1 MTHLRSIAI
10 AGPTALLS
18 LTLTLTLA
26 PRPALA
32 APGQWIGD
40 PLVRTLPFFGEELL
54 GNQLWSYGLALV
66 TLVVFVLLRT
76 PLMVLI
82 MRLLRQVTSRT
93 RTKLDDQLVDALD
106 PPLGILIGFAGVYFG
121 ARWLEIPPGADDLLR
136 RFLRL
141 VVIISV
147 GMAAIRS
154 TRLITG
160 LFDRLAKTTASELD
174 DHLVPLIGRVIRV
187 VIGLMIAVLVVQ
199 ELGFDVTGL
208 LTGLGVGGLAFA
220 LAAKDTLANWFGAL
234 MIYTD
239 RPFDVG
245 DWVKTSELEG
255 TVEEIG
261 LRSTRIRTFA
271 KTVVTVPNQS
281 LAGDTIENFSR
292 MPERRVYFNLGV
304 TYATTPA
311 MMRESVARIEDIL
324 RGHPDVD
331 QSFWL
336 VKFTDFAAS
345 SLDIM
350 IYYFTTTTDWAR
362 YLQIRG
368 DINLKIIE
376 RLGEIGVQIAFPSRS
391 LYLEKGD
398 DAELARLD
406 ARAREALAARPP
418 RVDHHAAALAPADG
432 AP

>member
-1 MTHLRSIAI
+1 MTHARRF
-10 AGPTALLS
+10 AGPTALL
-18 LTLTLTLA
+18 LVTLFA
-26 PRPALA
+26 PRLALA
-32 APGQWIGD
+32 APGPGRWLGERLAGAV
-40 PLVRTLPFFGEELL
+40 PGLGEEFFGSP
-54 GNQLWSYGLALV
+54 LWAYLFALV
-66 TLVVFVLLRT
+66 TLVVVVLLRGA
-76 PLMVLI
+76 LMGLT
-82 MRLLRQVTSRT
+82 MRLLRQVTTRT
-93 RTKLDDQLVDALD
+93 RTELDDKLVDALD
-106 PPLGILIGFAGVYFG
+106 PPLGIFIGFLGLYLASL
-121 ARWLEIPPGADDLLR
+121 WLVLPTEVDDVISRL
-136 RFLRL
+136 LRL
-141 VVIISV
+141 VVIASV
-147 GMAAIRS
+147 GMAAMRS
-154 TRLITG
+154 TSLITEV
-160 LFDRLAKTTASELD
+160 LARLARRTETELD
-174 DHLVPLIGRVIRV
+174 DHLVPLVGRIARV
-187 VIGLMIAVLVVQ
+187 VIALMVVVFFIQ

-245 DWVKTSELEG
+245 DWVKTPDLEG

-281 LAGDTIENFSR
+281 LAVAVIENFSR
-292 MPERRVYFNLGV
+292 MPTRRVYFNLGV

-324 RGHPDVD
+324 RTHPDVD

-368 DINLKIIE
+368 DINLQIID
-376 RLGEIGVQIAFPSRS
+376 RLGDIGVQIAFPSRS
-391 LYLEKGD
+391 IYLEGGDKG
-398 DAELARLD
+398 ELAELD
-406 ARAREALAARPP
+406 ARAREAFAS
-418 RVDHHAAALAPADG
+418 RVKVEDRHSVAVAPADG